1 MVTETKEGQTTTTW
15 SMQSQKREEVP
26 DTDTGEKTGAIGHL
40 RGPSVATL
48 RLTQVGETTN
58 THTFFC
64 IIDHLTGTVEDI
76 STI

>member
-15 SMQSQKREEVP
+15 SMQFLKREEVP
-26 DTDTGEKTGAIGHL
+26 GTDTGEKTGAIGHL

-58 THTFFC
+58 THTFFA
-64 IIDHLTGTVEDI
+64 
-76 STI
+76 